1 MGGERSGNSIIYPF
15 NPGRASWPQ
24 SSFNLDE
31 ILLSDVLKERKL

>member
-1 MGGERSGNSIIYPF
+1 MERGVGTLYYPF

-24 SSFNLDE
+24 SPFNLDE